1 MSTYLLL
8 TPNEDE
14 LYHHGILG
22 QKWGVRRFQPYQPG
36 AKVKGGKEVGKA
48 TKVKQRGS
56 IVEHFK
62 AKRAASKKAASI
74 KKAQKTR
81 KTNLDF
87 EAAKKKAI
95 ESGTAEDLAKFKG
108 KLTNEEYSRAFMRL
122 QNEKKLADMVAA
134 NQKSVWDTID
144 SGMKIVERVGK
155 YAGTIATAKEN
166 FSRMDEA
173 LHKKENEDKK
183 SAKEAAKK
191 DFMNKATYD
200 ELVEK
205 SDKYGLDTKDY
216 NMVVARIKG
225 EKEYRED
232 YDKRQAEAN
241 KPPEPDHKVRNNA
254 AYDNSDPK
262 DFKAP
267 PKTIREKAGYINPDG
282 DRSESNSEP
291 SNLRAIKGAKT
302 LSGERYS
309 TKKDVPETTVLKTPE
324 TTPLKKPPVT
334 FEFDPSHNQT
344 TKKLLNDAR
353 NNTISSYNKA
363 VQEKGSDYVDS
374 LRSKSWE
381 TLTSSEKMILMT
393 DSSKNTRR

>member
-22 QKWGVRRFQPYQPG
+22 QKWGIRRFQPYQPG

-48 TKVKQRGS
+48 TKVKQRGG

-108 KLTNEEYSRAFMRL
+108 KLTNEEYTKAFLRL
-122 QNEKKLADMVAA
+122 QNEKKLSDMVAA
-134 NQKSVWDTID
+134 NQKSAWDTID

-166 FSRMDEA
+166 FTRMQDA
-173 LHKKENEDKK
+173 LGKADKDAAKE
-183 SAKEAAKK
+183 AKEAAKK
-191 DFMNKATYD
+191 KFMNEATYD
-200 ELVEK
+200 DLVEK
-205 SDKYGLDTKDY
+205 SADYGLDTKEF
-216 NMVVARIKG
+216 NLTVNRINLTKDLQ
-225 EKEYRED
+225 KD
-232 YDKRQAEAN
+232 YDNRKAAEN
-241 KPPEPDHKVRNNA
+241 KPPESDHTVRNNA

-267 PKTIREKAGYINPDG
+267 PRTIREKAGYVNPDG
-282 DRSESNSEP
+282 ERTESKEKADSGKRIVKGFSNKNLADSYSINQKLEFGGSSITRAKAKSNEP
-291 SNLRAIKGAKT
+291 TETVRAMRKT
-302 LSGERYS
+302 VHETALESARQKEID
-309 TKKDVPETTVLKTPE
+309 KKRR
-324 TTPLKKPPVT
+324 
-334 FEFDPSHNQT
+334 
-344 TKKLLNDAR
+344 AR
-353 NNTISSYNKA
+353 L
-363 VQEKGSDYVDS
+363 G
-374 LRSKSWE
+374 
-381 TLTSSEKMILMT
+381 
-393 DSSKNTRR
+393 

>member
-8 TPNEDE
+8 TPNKDE

-108 KLTNEEYSRAFMRL
+108 KLTNEEYTKVFLRL
-122 QNEKKLADMVAA
+122 QNEKKLSDMVAA
-134 NQKSVWDTID
+134 NQKSAWDTID

-166 FSRMDEA
+166 FTRMQDA
-173 LHKKENEDKK
+173 LNKADKDAAKE
-183 SAKEAAKK
+183 AKEAAKK
-191 DFMNKATYD
+191 KFMNEATYD
-200 ELVEK
+200 ELVENG
-205 SDKYGLDTKDY
+205 SKYGLDTNDY
-216 NMVVARIKG
+216 NMVVTRIRG
-225 EKEYRED
+225 EKDYRED
-232 YDKRQAEAN
+232 YNKRQAEAN
-241 KPPEPDHKVRNNA
+241 KPPEPDHTVRNNA
-254 AYDNSDPK
+254 SYNNSNPK
-262 DFKAP
+262 DFEAP
-267 PKTIREKAGYINPDG
+267 TRAYNKTPSSIRDKAGYVNPDG
-282 DRSESNSEP
+282 DRSESNSKTEEERKARYTAKATGLKKRN
-291 SNLRAIKGAKT
+291 SGYYVRTIKGHK
-302 LSGERYS
+302 
-309 TKKDVPETTVLKTPE
+309 
-324 TTPLKKPPVT
+324 
-334 FEFDPSHNQT
+334 
-344 TKKLLNDAR
+344 
-353 NNTISSYNKA
+353 
-363 VQEKGSDYVDS
+363 
-374 LRSKSWE
+374 
-381 TLTSSEKMILMT
+381 
-393 DSSKNTRR
+393 

>member
-22 QKWGVRRFQPYQPG
+22 QKWGIRRFQPYQPG

-108 KLTNEEYSRAFMRL
+108 KLTNEEYTKAFLRL
-122 QNEKKLADMVAA
+122 QNEKKLSDMVAA
-134 NQKSVWDTID
+134 NQKSAWDTID
-144 SGMKIVERVGK
+144 NGMKIVERVGK

-166 FSRMDEA
+166 FTKMQDA
-173 LHKKENEDKK
+173 LNKADKDAAK
-183 SAKEAAKK
+183 DAKEAAKNE
-191 DFMNKATYD
+191 FMNKATYE
-200 ELVEK
+200 ELVRDN
-205 SDKYGLDTKDY
+205 SKYGLDTKDY

-225 EKEYRED
+225 EESLQKALNE
-232 YDKRQAEAN
+232 KKAAEN
-241 KPPEPDHKVRNNA
+241 KPPEPDHTVRNNA
-254 AYDNSDPK
+254 SYDNSNPT
-262 DFKAP
+262 DFEAP
-267 PKTIREKAGYINPDG
+267 TRAYDKTPSSLREKAGYVNLDG
-282 DRSESNSEP
+282 ERTESKE
-291 SNLRAIKGAKT
+291 RADSGKRIIKGF
-302 LSGERYS
+302 S
-309 TKKDVPETTVLKTPE
+309 
-324 TTPLKKPPVT
+324 
-334 FEFDPSHNQT
+334 N
-344 TKKLLNDAR
+344 KKLADSYDIAQKLEFGGSSITRAKAKSNEPTETVRAMRKTVHETALESAR
-353 NNTISSYNKA
+353 QKEIDK
-363 VQEKGSDYVDS
+363 K
-374 LRSKSWE
+374 
-381 TLTSSEKMILMT
+381 
-393 DSSKNTRR
+393 RRAKLG